1 MQQRGQIDRLI
12 GRRLGAYELQ
22 ARLGAG
28 GMGVV
33 YRAVHHRLGQP
44 RAIKVLPATFA
55 NDETFVERFER
66 EAQLASE
73 LRHPNIVVI
82 HDIAEDDGVNF
93 IVMELVEG
101 RTLREVIH
109 QDGPLQPERAVQLL
123 AQLADALDFAH
134 QRGVVHRDIKPGNAL
149 VSPNDHLTLVD
160 FGIARAAEGTRL
172 TEAGARIGTA
182 EYMAP
187 ESITEGESG
196 PGTDLYAL
204 GVIAYETLTGRT
216 PFTGV
221 NSQAIMYAQI
231 HNPPPSPRSV
241 RPDLS
246 AGIERVLVRQLG
258 KDPAERYPSARAFVD
273 ALDEAIQTTRWIE
286 ESQRG
291 STPHEAGPD
300 GSPSTRPGSTSQS
313 QWQSQRRSAPAS
325 SGAAGAGAPGSGGVG
340 AGAVGLGA
348 VGAGTI
354 SQDAAAARDRLSGSA
369 RGDTDPRQT
378 RSGPDSGTVSIPSP
392 PGRGGAP
399 TSDQAAS
406 ESPAATREA
415 PFSLATLFK
424 LVVGGTVVVL
434 LLMTFLPMPRDP
446 LASDFS
452 ERLRAPQGMA
462 GLAMLGTDDSGRDV
476 LSRMIAGGRF
486 TLIRLVVIGLMV
498 VAPVLVLRRRRQA
511 AGKRVLLT
519 NRRLIMLTASILAV
533 LIVVELAIALFGGLG
548 PLTIERLQ
556 RLSIVGR
563 VLFGVPPD
571 SNAVTWGG
579 MLVDGLKLG
588 ARAPWLV
595 VFPAA
600 ALAVTAAGLGLLA
613 SGLVDLLK
621 LRDRLAE
628 RRLQT
633 SDTAILS

>member
-1 MQQRGQIDRLI
+1 MQQRGLIDRLI

-109 QDGPLQPERAVQLL
+109 QDGPLPPERAVQLL
-123 AQLADALDFAH
+123 SQLADALDFAH

-149 VSPNDHLTLVD
+149 VSPIDHLTLVD

-187 ESITEGESG
+187 ESITEGDSG

-216 PFTGV
+216 PLTGV

-241 RPDLS
+241 RADLS

-258 KDPAERYPSARAFVD
+258 KDPADRYASGRAFIS
-273 ALDEAIQTTRWIE
+273 ALEEAIQTARWIE

-291 STPHEAGPD
+291 SAQREAGTDAAPA
-300 GSPSTRPGSTSQS
+300 GPQPGS
-313 QWQSQRRSAPAS
+313 QSQRRSAPATPNP
-325 SGAAGAGAPGSGGVG
+325 AGP
-340 AGAVGLGA
+340 GAVGP
-348 VGAGTI
+348 GTI
-354 SQDAAAARDRLSGSA
+354 SQDAAVAGEPAASA
-369 RGDTDPRQT
+369 RRDGPDTSRPT
-378 RSGPDSGTVSIPSP
+378 RSGPDSGTVSIPLP
-392 PGRGGAP
+392 PPRRDTEPPRATTITSAIDAP
-399 TSDQAAS
+399 P
-406 ESPAATREA
+406 EI
-415 PFSLATLFK
+415 PFGLSTLLK
-424 LVVGGTVVVL
+424 LVVG
-434 LLMTFLPMPRDP
+434 
-446 LASDFS
+446 
-452 ERLRAPQGMA
+452 
-462 GLAMLGTDDSGRDV
+462 
-476 LSRMIAGGRF
+476 
-486 TLIRLVVIGLMV
+486 IGF
-498 VAPVLVLRRRRQA
+498 AIRRRAQ
-511 AGKRVLLT
+511 
-519 NRRLIMLTASILAV
+519 
-533 LIVVELAIALFGGLG
+533 
-548 PLTIERLQ
+548 
-556 RLSIVGR
+556 
-563 VLFGVPPD
+563 
-571 SNAVTWGG
+571 
-579 MLVDGLKLG
+579 
-588 ARAPWLV
+588 
-595 VFPAA
+595 
-600 ALAVTAAGLGLLA
+600 
-613 SGLVDLLK
+613 
-621 LRDRLAE
+621 
-628 RRLQT
+628 
-633 SDTAILS
+633 